1 MWAVTEYYPH
11 AGAFFW
17 IHFNVGTFLSSTK
30 VPEQM
35 DAELSA
41 INSEANED

>member
-1 MWAVTEYYPH
+1 MLEH
-11 AGAFFW
+11 SFES
-17 IHFNVGTFLSSTK
+17 IINVGTFLSSTK